1 MAQYCGNF
9 HNIYNKTNNM
19 TNFVDIRNKK
29 TCDMAKH
36 NELGQWGEQ
45 IAADLLVTKGYAI
58 VERNWRA
65 GNMELDIVAMKGSR
79 IVFVEVKTRSTD
91 FVDPA
96 DAVDRR
102 RMMRMVRAAHSY
114 VRSREIPHEV
124 QFDVII
130 IVGNPESGATP
141 RVEHIADAFLPP
153 LRTVR

>member
-1 MAQYCGNF
+1 M
-9 HNIYNKTNNM
+9 
-19 TNFVDIRNKK
+19 
-29 TCDMAKH
+29 
-36 NELGQWGEQ
+36 
-45 IAADLLVTKGYAI
+45 
-58 VERNWRA
+58 ERNWRA

-79 IVFVEVKTRSTD
+79 IVFVEVKTRSSD